1 MPNSGFQ
8 EAQAQFQHAEP
19 AAFVGQVRRF
29 GPHGP
34 AYEVTAVRRTGDVAI
49 TIIESG
55 EQLDYALT
63 AFLADPIAETV
74 P

>member
-1 MPNSGFQ
+1 MSNGGFQ

-34 AYEVTAVRRTGDVAI
+34 TYEVMAVRRTGDVAI
-49 TIIESG
+49 TVIESG
-55 EQLDYALT
+55 EHLVYALA

>member
-1 MPNSGFQ
+1 MPNGGFQ
-8 EAQAQFQHAEP
+8 EAQAQFQHADVVN
-19 AAFVGQVRRF
+19 FVGQVRRF
-29 GPHGP
+29 GQHGP

-49 TIIESG
+49 TVIQSG

-63 AFLADPIAETV
+63 AFLADPIAEIV

>member
-1 MPNSGFQ
+1 MSNGGFQ
-8 EAQAQFQHAEP
+8 EAQAQFQHAD
-19 AAFVGQVRRF
+19 AVNFVGQVRRF

-49 TIIESG
+49 TVIQSG
-55 EQLDYALT
+55 EQLDYALS
-63 AFLADPIAETV
+63 AFLADPMAETV